1 MSSNIDTTTLF
12 SGTGIDVATTVS
24 QLVTAARAPETNWQN
39 QQDAI
44 QTQVT
49 ALNQLNTDLSAV
61 WSKLNALKDQSGAT
75 GSVTTS
81 ASNPNIVTATAAAG
95 TPPGTHVLEVSAL
108 AKTSSYYTAVPVAS
122 SSTPLT
128 AGSFTIQVGSGT
140 AATVTVDS
148 TDTMATLA
156 AKVNGLNLG
165 VSASVVND
173 ANGTRLALVA
183 QSSGAASDIT
193 VTDSSALGFTKAVTG
208 SNASLTVDG
217 VPISSASNI
226 VSGVVPGVTFTLTGA
241 SVGTQATVSI
251 TPNTDDSIQAVK
263 DFVDAYNTVITEL
276 NSGFAYDQATG
287 KGGVLSG
294 DSSARMVQQEMLGY
308 ISQTVSGSGSISS
321 LANLGINMNND
332 GTLTVDPTELNDAVT
347 NHFTDFQTFFQS
359 TSGFGQTVSTQLLA
373 LTSPSQGPF
382 SVEITG
388 LQATYK
394 SLQSQVDDF
403 EVYIAG
409 QEQQWLTQYNQINVA
424 LQQLPLLQSQI
435 NAELG
440 NSSSK

>member
-12 SGTGIDVATTVS
+12 SGSGIDVATTVS

-49 ALNQLNTDLSAV
+49 ALNQLNSDLSAV
-61 WSKLNALKDQSGAT
+61 WSKLNALKDHSGAT

-81 ASNPNIVTATAAAG
+81 ASNPNIVTATATSG
-95 TPPGTHVLEVSAL
+95 TPPGTHVLEVAAL

-122 SSTPLT
+122 SSTPLA
-128 AGSFTIQVGSGT
+128 AGSFTIQVGTGT
-140 AATVTVDS
+140 AATVTVDN

-156 AKVNGLNLG
+156 AKINGLNLG

-173 ANGTRLALVA
+173 ANGTRLAIVA
-183 QSSGAASDIT
+183 QTSGAASDIT

-208 SNASLTVDG
+208 TNASLTVDG
-217 VPISSASNI
+217 VPISSATNI
-226 VSGVVPGVTFTLTGA
+226 VSGVVPGVTFTLAGA
-241 SVGTQATVSI
+241 SVGTQATVSV
-251 TPNTDDSIQAVK
+251 TPNTDDSVQAVK
-263 DFVDAYNTVITEL
+263 DFVAAYNTVITEL
-276 NSGFAYDQATG
+276 NSGFAYEQATG

-308 ISQTVSGSGSISS
+308 ISQTVTGSGSVTS
-321 LANLGINMNND
+321 LASLGINMNND
-332 GTLTVDPTELNDAVT
+332 GTLTIDPNELNDAVT
-347 NHFTDFQTFFQS
+347 NHFTDFQSFFQS
-359 TSGFGQTVSTQLLA
+359 TTGFGQTVATQLLQ

-382 SVEITG
+382 SVEVTG
-388 LQATYK
+388 LQATFK

-409 QEQQWLTQYNQINVA
+409 KEQQWLDQYNKINVM
-424 LQQLPLLQSQI
+424 LQQLPQLQAQMD
-435 NAELG
+435 AQLG
-440 NSSSK
+440 VTGK

>member
-12 SGTGIDVATTVS
+12 SGQGIDVANTVS
-24 QLVTAARAPETNWQN
+24 QLVTAARAPEKNWQG

-49 ALNQLNTDLSAV
+49 ALNQLNSDLSAV
-61 WSKLNALKDQSGAT
+61 WSKLNALKDHSGAT
-75 GSVTTS
+75 GSVTTN
-81 ASNPNIVTATAAAG
+81 ASNPNIVTATATAG
-95 TPPGTHVLEVSAL
+95 TAPGTHVLEVGTL
-108 AKTSSYYTAVPVAS
+108 AKTSSYYTATAVATS
-122 SSTPLT
+122 ATPLT

-140 AATVTVDS
+140 AASVTVDG

-165 VSASVVND
+165 VSASVVTD
-173 ANGTRLALVA
+173 ANGARLALVS
-183 QSSGAASDIT
+183 QKSGAVSDIT
-193 VTDSSALGFTKAVTG
+193 VSDSTNLGFTKAVTG
-208 SNASLTVDG
+208 SDASLTVDG
-217 VPISSASNI
+217 VPIDSASNI

-241 SVGTQATVSI
+241 AVGTQATISVS
-251 TPNTDDSIQAVK
+251 PNTADSIQAVK
-263 DFVDAYNTVITEL
+263 DFVDAYNTVVGEL
-276 NSGFAYDQATG
+276 NTGFAYDQSTG

-294 DSSARMVQQEMLGY
+294 DSSARMVQQELLGY
-308 ISQTVSGSGSISS
+308 IAQTVPGAGSVSS
-321 LANLGINMNND
+321 LASMGVNMNND
-332 GTLTVDPTELNDAVT
+332 GTLTIDPNKLNDAVS

-359 TSGFGQTVSTQLLA
+359 TTGFGQTVSAQLLQ

-382 SVEITG
+382 SVEISG

-409 QEQQWLTQYNQINVA
+409 REEQWLTQYNQINA
-424 LQQLPLLQSQI
+424 MLQQLPLLQSQI

-440 NSSSK
+440 NTSSK